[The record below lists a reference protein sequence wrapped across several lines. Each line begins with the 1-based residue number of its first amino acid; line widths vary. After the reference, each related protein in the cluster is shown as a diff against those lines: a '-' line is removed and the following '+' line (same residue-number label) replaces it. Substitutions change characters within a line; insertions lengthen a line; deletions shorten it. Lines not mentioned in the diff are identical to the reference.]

1 MADTISALDKM
12 LQPGRFGCLQNG
24 KPTVTLQEIKD
35 MSLTQMAAFPHQK
48 AAFHSYLNDTL
59 HCGLPQAGKVEGGT
73 YSVRKA
79 GKSTCFLARLDPA
92 KIMLI
97 SKSKP
102 VDLPSEF
109 YPLDLTEARTVLKI
123 QGDNATALL
132 ARLCALNFS
141 DAAFPEGSIAMTGMH
156 HVSVSIWRHQDAYIA
171 FLPRSFAA
179 SLFHL
184 MLQIAEQFGCE
195 VLDSAA
201 WS

>member
-12 LQPGRFGCLQNG
+12 LQPGRYGCLHNG
-24 KPTVTLQEIKD
+24 KATVSLQEIKG
-35 MSLTQMAAFPHQK
+35 MVLTQMAAFPHQK
-48 AAFHSYLNDTL
+48 AAFHSYLNDRL
-59 HCGLPQAGKVEGGT
+59 QCGLPQPGKVEGGNYT
-73 YSVRKA
+73 VRKA
-79 GKSTCFLARLDPA
+79 GKSACFAARLDPS

-97 SKSKP
+97 TKTTP
-102 VDLPSEF
+102 LDLPSTF
-109 YPLDLTEARTVLKI
+109 YPLDLTDARTVLKI

-141 DAAFPEGSIAMTGMH
+141 DTALPEGSFAMTGIH

-179 SLFHL
+179 SLYHL

-195 VLDSAA
+195 VLDSAK